1 MGVEEIKAA
10 SFSVISVPWQC
21 SVYNS
26 GGNFGLFAGQMA
38 VDERKAGERRGGVTA
53 PSPATNARSAGI
65 FIGVKQGVVN
75 EKIMA
80 KGWRDSPYP

>member
-26 GGNFGLFAGQMA
+26 GENFGLFAGQMA
-38 VDERKAGERRGGVTA
+38 VDERKAGERRGGGHA

-65 FIGVKQGVVN
+65 CIGVN
-75 EKIMA
+75 
-80 KGWRDSPYP
+80 